1 MTGFLEGEDNPPNSR
16 YAADVVS
23 ITDRTEFM
31 VTFAVGLDWSIFL
44 KPAFDGSG
52 SYFRFLLV
60 GFEWTLILSVLAWIL
75 AFVIGSFIG
84 VLRTF
89 PGRLLPTIA
98 AAYVEIFRNI
108 PLLVQLFLWYFVF
121 PEIIPG
127 LGTWFKQSLSPLLQQ
142 LITGVFCLGFFTSAR
157 VAEQVRSGINALGSG
172 QRGAGLALGLNL
184 MQVYRLIL
192 LPVAY
197 RIIVPTLT
205 SEFLN
210 TIKNSA
216 VASTIGLAEL
226 SRQSQQLGEFT
237 AHWYEAFIAVTLLY
251 GIINIAVMIASRF
264 LEQAVRLPG
273 YVGGKS

>member
-1 MTGFLEGEDNPPNSR
+1 MAPL
-16 YAADVVS
+16 AA
-23 ITDRTEFM
+23 
-31 VTFAVGLDWSIFL
+31 GLDWGIFL

-52 SYFRFLLV
+52 TYLQFLLV
-60 GFEWTLILSVLAWIL
+60 GLEWTLIVAILAWIL
-75 AFVIGSFIG
+75 AFFVGSLVGI
-84 VLRTF
+84 LRTF
-89 PGRLLPTIA
+89 PGRFLPAIGA
-98 AAYVEIFRNI
+98 VYVEIFRNI

-121 PEIIPG
+121 PEIVPG
-127 LGTWFKQSLSPLLQQ
+127 LGTWFKQGFSPLVQQ
-142 LITGVFCLGFFTSAR
+142 LISGVLCLGLFTAAR
-157 VAEQVRSGINALGSG
+157 VAEQVRSGINSLGRG

-184 MQVYRLIL
+184 FQVYRLIL

-264 LEQAVRLPG
+264 LERAIRLPG
-273 YVGGKS
+273 YVGGKG

>member
-1 MTGFLEGEDNPPNSR
+1 MVIQ
-16 YAADVVS
+16 AA
-23 ITDRTEFM
+23 
-31 VTFAVGLDWSIFL
+31 GLDWSIFL

-52 SYFRFLLV
+52 TYLRFLFV
-60 GFEWTLILSVLAWIL
+60 GLEWTLLLSISAWVL
-75 AFVIGSFIG
+75 AFVVGSIVG
-84 VLRTF
+84 VLRTL
-89 PGRLLPTIA
+89 PGKFLPMLGA
-98 AAYVEIFRNI
+98 VYVEIFRNV

-127 LGTWFKQSLSPLLQQ
+127 LGTWFKQSVTPLLQQ
-142 LITGVFCLGFFTSAR
+142 LIAGVLCLGFFTAAR
-157 VAEQVRSGINALGSG
+157 VAEQVRSGINSLGRG
-172 QRGAGLALGLNL
+172 QRAAGLALGFN
-184 MQVYRLIL
+184 QYGVYRLVL

-251 GIINIAVMIASRF
+251 GVINIGVMIASRA
-264 LEQAVRLPG
+264 LESAIQMPG
-273 YVGGKS
+273 FVGGRQ

>member
-1 MTGFLEGEDNPPNSR
+1 
-16 YAADVVS
+16 
-23 ITDRTEFM
+23 
-31 VTFAVGLDWSIFL
+31 LDWQIFFQ
-44 KPAFDGSG
+44 PAFDGSG
-52 SYFRFLLV
+52 NYLRFLLV
-60 GFEWTLILSVLAWIL
+60 GFEWTVLLSIAAWML
-75 AFVIGSFIG
+75 AFVVGSVVG

-89 PGRLLPTIA
+89 PGKFLPTLG

-121 PEIIPG
+121 PEIVPG
-127 LGTWFKQSLSPLLQQ
+127 FGTWFKQGLSPLLQQ
-142 LITGVFCLGFFTSAR
+142 LITGVLCLGFFTAAR
-157 VAEQVRSGINALGSG
+157 VAEQVRSGINSLGRG
-172 QRGAGLALGLNL
+172 QRGAGLALGLNQL
-184 MQVYRLIL
+184 QVYRLIL

-251 GIINIAVMIASRF
+251 GAINVTVMIVSRF
-264 LEQAVRLPG
+264 LERTIRLPE
-273 YVGGKS
+273 YVGGKN

>member
-1 MTGFLEGEDNPPNSR
+1 MVMI
-16 YAADVVS
+16 AA
-23 ITDRTEFM
+23 
-31 VTFAVGLDWSIFL
+31 GLDWNIFFR
-44 KPAFDGSG
+44 PAFDGSG
-52 SYFRFLLV
+52 TYLRFLLV
-60 GFEWTLILSVLAWIL
+60 GFQWTLLLSILAWVL
-75 AFVIGSFIG
+75 AFVIGSIIG
-84 VLRTF
+84 VMRTL
-89 PGRLLPTIA
+89 PGRFLPTLGAI
-98 AAYVEIFRNI
+98 YVEIFRNI
-108 PLLVQLFLWYFVF
+108 PLLVQLFLWYFVL

-127 LGTWFKQSLSPLLQQ
+127 LGTWFKRGLSPLLQQ
-142 LITGVFCLGFFTSAR
+142 LITGVLCLGFFTAAR

-184 MQVYRLIL
+184 SQVYRLIL

-251 GIINIAVMIASRF
+251 GIINITVMIAARYV
-264 LEQAVRLPG
+264 ERAARLPG
-273 YVGGKS
+273 YVGGKN

>member
-1 MTGFLEGEDNPPNSR
+1 ML
-16 YAADVVS
+16 AA
-23 ITDRTEFM
+23 
-31 VTFAVGLDWSIFL
+31 GLDWNIFFR
-44 KPAFDGSG
+44 PAFDGSG
-52 SYFRFLLV
+52 TYLRFLLA
-60 GFEWTLILSVLAWIL
+60 GFEWTLLLSFLAWIL
-75 AFVIGSFIG
+75 AFVIGSIIG
-84 VLRTF
+84 VIRTL
-89 PGRLLPTIA
+89 PGKFLPTLGAI
-98 AAYVEIFRNI
+98 YVEIFRNI
-108 PLLVQLFLWYFVF
+108 PLLVQLFLWYFVL

-127 LGTWFKQSLSPLLQQ
+127 LGTWFKQGLSPLLQQ
-142 LITGVFCLGFFTSAR
+142 LITGVLCLGFFTAAR

-172 QRGAGLALGLNL
+172 QRGAGLALGLDL
-184 MQVYRLIL
+184 SQVYRLIL

-251 GIINIAVMIASRF
+251 GMINIIVMVAARY
-264 LEQAVRLPG
+264 LERAARLPG
-273 YVGGKS
+273 YIGGKN

>member
-1 MTGFLEGEDNPPNSR
+1 MGPL
-16 YAADVVS
+16 AA
-23 ITDRTEFM
+23 
-31 VTFAVGLDWSIFL
+31 GLDWSIFF

-52 SYFRFLLV
+52 TYLRFLLV
-60 GFEWTLILSVLAWIL
+60 GLEWTLIVSILAWIL
-75 AFVIGSFIG
+75 AFFVGSLVGI
-84 VLRTF
+84 LRTF
-89 PGRLLPTIA
+89 PGRFLPAIGTV
-98 AAYVEIFRNI
+98 YVEIFRNV

-121 PEIIPG
+121 PEIVPG
-127 LGTWFKQSLSPLLQQ
+127 LGTWFKRGFSPLLQQ
-142 LITGVFCLGFFTSAR
+142 LISGVLCLGLFTAAR
-157 VAEQVRSGINALGSG
+157 VAEQVRSGINSLGKG
-172 QRGAGLALGLNL
+172 QRGAGLALGLSL
-184 MQVYRLIL
+184 LQVYRLIL

-216 VASTIGLAEL
+216 VVSTIGLAEL

-264 LEQAVRLPG
+264 LERAIRLPG
-273 YVGGKS
+273 YVGEKG

>member
-1 MTGFLEGEDNPPNSR
+1 MASL
-16 YAADVVS
+16 AA
-23 ITDRTEFM
+23 
-31 VTFAVGLDWSIFL
+31 GLDWGIFL

-52 SYFRFLLV
+52 TYIQFLLV
-60 GFEWTLILSVLAWIL
+60 GLEWTLIVSILAWIL
-75 AFVIGSFIG
+75 AFFIGSLVGI
-84 VLRTF
+84 LRTF
-89 PGRLLPTIA
+89 PGRFLPAIGA
-98 AAYVEIFRNI
+98 VYVEIFRNI

-121 PEIIPG
+121 PEIVPG
-127 LGTWFKQSLSPLLQQ
+127 LGTWFKQGFSPLLQQ
-142 LITGVFCLGFFTSAR
+142 LISGVLCLGLFTAAR
-157 VAEQVRSGINALGSG
+157 VAEQVRSGINSLGKG
-172 QRGAGLALGLNL
+172 QRGAGLALGLSL
-184 MQVYRLIL
+184 LQVYRLIL

-197 RIIVPTLT
+197 RIIIPTLT

-264 LEQAVRLPG
+264 LERAMRLPG
-273 YVGGKS
+273 YVGGKG

>member
-1 MTGFLEGEDNPPNSR
+1 M
-16 YAADVVS
+16 
-23 ITDRTEFM
+23 
-31 VTFAVGLDWSIFL
+31 GLDWNIFFR
-44 KPAFDGSG
+44 PAFDGSG

-60 GFEWTLILSVLAWIL
+60 GFEWTLLLSILSWIL
-75 AFVIGSFIG
+75 AFVIGSVVG

-89 PGRLLPTIA
+89 PGRFLPAIGG
-98 AAYVEIFRNI
+98 AYVEVFRKI

-127 LGTWFKQSLSPLLQQ
+127 LGTWFKQGLTPLLQQ
-142 LITGVFCLGFFTSAR
+142 LITGVVCLGLFTAAR
-157 VAEQVRSGINALGSG
+157 VAEQVRSGIDSLGSG

-184 MQVYRLIL
+184 LQVYRLIL

-251 GIINIAVMIASRF
+251 GLINITVMIASRF
-264 LEQAVRLPG
+264 LERAIRLPG

>member
-1 MTGFLEGEDNPPNSR
+1 MASL
-16 YAADVVS
+16 AA
-23 ITDRTEFM
+23 
-31 VTFAVGLDWSIFL
+31 GLDWGIFL
-44 KPAFDGSG
+44 KPAFDGS
-52 SYFRFLLV
+52 STYLQFLLV
-60 GFEWTLILSVLAWIL
+60 GLEWTLIVSVLAWIL
-75 AFVIGSFIG
+75 AFFVGSLVGI
-84 VLRTF
+84 LRTF
-89 PGRLLPTIA
+89 PGRFLPAIGA
-98 AAYVEIFRNI
+98 VYVEIFRNI

-121 PEIIPG
+121 PEIVPG
-127 LGTWFKQSLSPLLQQ
+127 LGTWFKQGFSPLLQQ
-142 LITGVFCLGFFTSAR
+142 LISGVLCLGLFTAAR
-157 VAEQVRSGINALGSG
+157 VAEQVRSGINSLGRG
-172 QRGAGLALGLNL
+172 QRGAGLALGLSL
-184 MQVYRLIL
+184 FQVYRLIL

-264 LEQAVRLPG
+264 LERAIRLPG
-273 YVGGKS
+273 YVGGKG

>member
-1 MTGFLEGEDNPPNSR
+1 MATL
-16 YAADVVS
+16 AA
-23 ITDRTEFM
+23 
-31 VTFAVGLDWSIFL
+31 GLDWSIFF

-52 SYFRFLLV
+52 TYLRFLLV
-60 GFEWTLILSVLAWIL
+60 GLEWTVLVSVLAWIL
-75 AFVIGSFIG
+75 AFLLGSIIG
-84 VLRTF
+84 VLRTC
-89 PGRLLPTIA
+89 PGKFLPTLA
-98 AAYVEIFRNI
+98 AVYVEIFRNI

-127 LGTWFKQSLSPLLQQ
+127 FGTWFKQGLSPILQQ
-142 LITGVFCLGFFTSAR
+142 LITGVFCLGFFTAAR
-157 VAEQVRSGINALGSG
+157 VAEQVRSGIDSLGSG

-184 MQVYRLIL
+184 PQVYRLIL

-197 RIIVPTLT
+197 RIIVPTLA

-251 GIINIAVMIASRF
+251 GIINVTVMIGARY
-264 LEQAVRLPG
+264 LERAIRLPG
-273 YVGGKS
+273 YIGGQG

>member
-1 MTGFLEGEDNPPNSR
+1 MAPL
-16 YAADVVS
+16 AA
-23 ITDRTEFM
+23 
-31 VTFAVGLDWSIFL
+31 GLDWGVFL

-52 SYFRFLLV
+52 TYIQFLLV
-60 GFEWTLILSVLAWIL
+60 GLEWTLIVSILAWIL
-75 AFVIGSFIG
+75 AFFVGSLVGI
-84 VLRTF
+84 LRTF
-89 PGRLLPTIA
+89 PGKFLPA
-98 AAYVEIFRNI
+98 VGAVYVEVFRNI

-121 PEIIPG
+121 PEIVPG
-127 LGTWFKQSLSPLLQQ
+127 LGTWFKQGFSPLLQQ
-142 LITGVFCLGFFTSAR
+142 LISGVLCLGLFTAAR
-157 VAEQVRSGINALGSG
+157 VAEQVRSGINSLGSG
-172 QRGAGLALGLNL
+172 QRGAGLALGLSL
-184 MQVYRLIL
+184 LQVYRLIL

-251 GIINIAVMIASRF
+251 GIINIAVMIVSRF
-264 LEQAVRLPG
+264 LERAIRLPG
-273 YVGGKS
+273 YVGGKG

>member
-1 MTGFLEGEDNPPNSR
+1 LGF
-16 YAADVVS
+16 
-23 ITDRTEFM
+23 
-31 VTFAVGLDWSIFL
+31 DWNIFFR
-44 KPAFDGSG
+44 PAFDGSG

-60 GFEWTLILSVLAWIL
+60 GFEWTLLLSILSWIL
-75 AFVIGSFIG
+75 AFVIGSVVG

-89 PGRLLPTIA
+89 PGRFFPAIGG
-98 AAYVEIFRNI
+98 AYVEVFRNI

-127 LGTWFKQSLSPLLQQ
+127 LGTWFKQGLTPLLQQ
-142 LITGVFCLGFFTSAR
+142 LITGVVCLGLFTAAR
-157 VAEQVRSGINALGSG
+157 VAEQVRSGINSLGSG
-172 QRGAGLALGLNL
+172 QRAAGLALGLNQL
-184 MQVYRLIL
+184 QVYRLIL

-251 GIINIAVMIASRF
+251 GLINITVMIASRF
-264 LEQAVRLPG
+264 LERAIRLPG

>member
-1 MTGFLEGEDNPPNSR
+1 MLMLAG
-16 YAADVVS
+16 
-23 ITDRTEFM
+23 
-31 VTFAVGLDWSIFL
+31 GLDWSIFL

-52 SYFRFLLV
+52 TYLRFLFV
-60 GFEWTLILSVLAWIL
+60 GLEWTLLLSVFAWVL
-75 AFVIGSFIG
+75 AFVVGSVVG
-84 VLRTF
+84 VFRTL
-89 PGRLLPTIA
+89 PGRFLPTLGA
-98 AAYVEIFRNI
+98 AFVEIFRNV

-127 LGTWFKQSLSPLLQQ
+127 LGTWFKQALNPVFQQ
-142 LITGVFCLGFFTSAR
+142 LISGVLCLGFFTAAR
-157 VAEQVRSGINALGSG
+157 VAEQVRSGINSLGTG
-172 QRGAGLALGLNL
+172 QRAAGLALGLNL
-184 MQVYRLIL
+184 LGVYRLVL

-237 AHWYEAFIAVTLLY
+237 AHWYEAFIAVTVLY
-251 GIINIAVMIASRF
+251 GLINIGVMIASRA
-264 LEQAVRLPG
+264 LERAARLPG
-273 YVGGKS
+273 FVGGKP

>member
-1 MTGFLEGEDNPPNSR
+1 
-16 YAADVVS
+16 
-23 ITDRTEFM
+23 M
-31 VTFAVGLDWSIFL
+31 VMLAVGLDWNIFF

-52 SYFRFLLV
+52 TYLRFLLV
-60 GFEWTLILSVLAWIL
+60 GFEWTLLLSILAWIL
-75 AFVIGSFIG
+75 AFVIGSIIG
-84 VLRTF
+84 VIRTL
-89 PGRLLPTIA
+89 PGKFLPTIGA
-98 AAYVEIFRNI
+98 IYVEIFRNI
-108 PLLVQLFLWYFVF
+108 PLLVQLFLWYFVL

-127 LGTWFKQSLSPLLQQ
+127 LGTWFKQGLSPLLQQ
-142 LITGVFCLGFFTSAR
+142 LITGVLCLGFFTAAR

-172 QRGAGLALGLNL
+172 QRGAGLALGLDL
-184 MQVYRLIL
+184 SQVYRLIL

-251 GIINIAVMIASRF
+251 GMINIIVMVAARY
-264 LEQAVRLPG
+264 LERAARLPG
-273 YVGGKS
+273 YIGGKN

>member
-1 MTGFLEGEDNPPNSR
+1 MAPL
-16 YAADVVS
+16 AA
-23 ITDRTEFM
+23 
-31 VTFAVGLDWSIFL
+31 GLDWSIFL

-52 SYFRFLLV
+52 TYLQFLLV
-60 GFEWTLILSVLAWIL
+60 GLEWTLIVSILAWIL
-75 AFVIGSFIG
+75 AFCIGSLVGI
-84 VLRTF
+84 LRTF
-89 PGRLLPTIA
+89 PGRFLPAIGA
-98 AAYVEIFRNI
+98 IYVEIFRKI

-121 PEIIPG
+121 PEIVPG
-127 LGTWFKQSLSPLLQQ
+127 LGTWFKQGFSPLIQQ
-142 LITGVFCLGFFTSAR
+142 LISGVLCLGLFTAAR
-157 VAEQVRSGINALGSG
+157 VAEQVRSGINSLGKG
-172 QRGAGLALGLNL
+172 QRGAGLALGLSL
-184 MQVYRLIL
+184 LQVYRLIL

-216 VASTIGLAEL
+216 VVSTIGLAEL

-264 LEQAVRLPG
+264 LERAIRLPG
-273 YVGGKS
+273 YVGGKG

>member
-1 MTGFLEGEDNPPNSR
+1 
-16 YAADVVS
+16 
-23 ITDRTEFM
+23 M
-31 VTFAVGLDWSIFL
+31 VILGAGLDWNIFF

-52 SYFRFLLV
+52 SYLRFLLV
-60 GFEWTLILSVLAWIL
+60 GFEWTLLLSILAWIL
-75 AFVIGSFIG
+75 AFVVGSIIG

-89 PGRLLPTIA
+89 PGRFLPTLG

-127 LGTWFKQSLSPLLQQ
+127 LGTWFKQGLSPLLQQ
-142 LITGVFCLGFFTSAR
+142 LITGVLCLGFFTAAR

-184 MQVYRLIL
+184 WQVYQLIL

-210 TIKNSA
+210 IIKNSA

-237 AHWYEAFIAVTLLY
+237 AHWYESFIAVTLLY
-251 GIINIAVMIASRF
+251 GIINVTVMMVARF
-264 LEQAVRLPG
+264 LERVTRLPG
-273 YVGGKS
+273 YVGGRK

>member
-1 MTGFLEGEDNPPNSR
+1 
-16 YAADVVS
+16 
-23 ITDRTEFM
+23 M
-31 VTFAVGLDWSIFL
+31 VTVGAGLDWEIFL

-52 SYFRFLLV
+52 TYLRFLLV
-60 GFEWTLILSVLAWIL
+60 GLEWTLLVSILAWIL
-75 AFVIGSFIG
+75 AFFVGSIVG
-84 VLRTF
+84 ILRTF
-89 PGRLLPTIA
+89 PGRFLPTLGTI
-98 AAYVEIFRNI
+98 YVEVFRNI

-127 LGTWFKQSLSPLLQQ
+127 LGTWFKQGLSPLLQQ
-142 LITGVFCLGFFTSAR
+142 LISAVLCLGLFTAAR
-157 VAEQVRSGINALGSG
+157 VAEQVRSGINSLGLG

-184 MQVYRLIL
+184 PQVYRLIL

-216 VASTIGLAEL
+216 VVSTIGLAEL

-264 LEQAVRLPG
+264 VEQAVRLPG
-273 YVGGKS
+273 YVGGKG